1 MEEKKEE
8 KSFSLGRLDIVDLY
22 EWKNS
27 DKLVYKTY
35 FQRQFVWKEKDKRDL
50 IDTIMQGLPI
60 PAIFICDAG
69 TDFTSLS
76 KRYNVLDGRQRLE
89 SIFEFLENKYKYNG
103 KFFKD
108 FDKDEKKCVLN
119 YNITLIQMYI
129 EPDDTEKIKEIFKR
143 LNKNSYN
150 LNRVEKQSTQL
161 VEYDYMIIAKIVAG
175 LIRFENIDTYLNEIH
190 ELFDEESLTDEEKEI
205 SNYSTGAEEGDTIP
219 ADIKQIC
226 VMDNIKYINQIM
238 TSDYVFT
245 PYERQRQIA
254 VQYFLN
260 IFSCIIKGEMIN
272 RNVSEKMIIEL
283 SDIPKEQIKEK
294 LIMCNRACEKLI
306 EIYTGDIDV
315 FWKNKTSFFSLC
327 YVMASNPD
335 IIEKKTSDEISDLL
349 DSFQTS
355 NSSDW
360 KLYYEASN
368 QGVNDK
374 KIREQRASILMKILS

>member
-150 LNRVEKQSTQL
+150 LNRMEKQSTQL

-175 LIRFENIDTYLNEIH
+175 LIRFENIDTYLSLIH
-190 ELFDEESLTDEEKEI
+190 I
-205 SNYSTGAEEGDTIP
+205 
-219 ADIKQIC
+219 
-226 VMDNIKYINQIM
+226 
-238 TSDYVFT
+238 
-245 PYERQRQIA
+245 
-254 VQYFLN
+254 
-260 IFSCIIKGEMIN
+260 
-272 RNVSEKMIIEL
+272 
-283 SDIPKEQIKEK
+283 
-294 LIMCNRACEKLI
+294 
-306 EIYTGDIDV
+306 
-315 FWKNKTSFFSLC
+315 
-327 YVMASNPD
+327 
-335 IIEKKTSDEISDLL
+335 
-349 DSFQTS
+349 
-355 NSSDW
+355 
-360 KLYYEASN
+360 
-368 QGVNDK
+368 
-374 KIREQRASILMKILS
+374 

>member
-27 DKLVYKTY
+27 NKLVYQTY

-50 IDTIMQGLPI
+50 IDTIMQGLPV

-89 SIFEFLENKYKYNG
+89 SIFEFLENRYQYNG

-108 FDKDEKKCVLN
+108 FTEDEKKKILN

-150 LNRVEKQSTQL
+150 LNKMEKQSTQL
-161 VEYDYMIIAKIVAG
+161 VEYDYMIIAKIVSG
-175 LIRFENIDTYLNEIH
+175 IVQFENIETYLEEIH
-190 ELFDEESLTDEEKEI
+190 DLFGYD
-205 SNYSTGAEEGDTIP
+205 EEGDEAEITEYLGMEEENESIP
-219 ADIKQIC
+219 DEVKVIC
-226 VMDNIKYINQIM
+226 KWDNIKHINAIL
-238 TSDYVFT
+238 TKDIVFT
-245 PYERQRQIA
+245 PYDRQRQVA
-254 VQYFLN
+254 LQYFLN
-260 IFSCIIKGEMIN
+260 VFSCILKGEIIN
-272 RNVSEKMIIEL
+272 RNVSEKTIISL
-283 SDIPKEQIKEK
+283 SNLPKEYIGKK
-294 LIMCNRACEKLI
+294 LVECNNACEKI
-306 EIYTGDIDV
+306 IDV
-315 FWKNKTSFFSLC
+315 YEGIDSFWKNKTSFFTLC
-327 YVMASNPD
+327 YVLTVGKS
-335 IIEKKTSDEISDLL
+335 KKTADEISDIL
-349 DSFQTS
+349 DAFQ
-355 NSSDW
+355 NSDSPEW
-360 KLYYEASN
+360 HQYYEASN

-374 KIREQRASILMKILS
+374 KIRELRVQILESILK

>member
-89 SIFEFLENKYKYNG
+89 SIFEFLEKKYKYNG

-150 LNRVEKQSTQL
+150 LNRMEKQSTQL

-175 LIRFENIDTYLNEIH
+175 LIRFENEIH
-190 ELFDEESLTDEEKEI
+190 ELFDEESLTDEGKEI

-294 LIMCNRACEKLI
+294 LIMCNRACKKLI

>member
-1 MEEKKEE
+1 
-8 KSFSLGRLDIVDLY
+8 
-22 EWKNS
+22 
-27 DKLVYKTY
+27 
-35 FQRQFVWKEKDKRDL
+35 
-50 IDTIMQGLPI
+50 
-60 PAIFICDAG
+60 
-69 TDFTSLS
+69 
-76 KRYNVLDGRQRLE
+76 
-89 SIFEFLENKYKYNG
+89 
-103 KFFKD
+103 
-108 FDKDEKKCVLN
+108 
-119 YNITLIQMYI
+119 
-129 EPDDTEKIKEIFKR
+129 
-143 LNKNSYN
+143 
-150 LNRVEKQSTQL
+150 
-161 VEYDYMIIAKIVAG
+161 
-175 LIRFENIDTYLNEIH
+175 
-190 ELFDEESLTDEEKEI
+190 
-205 SNYSTGAEEGDTIP
+205 
-219 ADIKQIC
+219 
-226 VMDNIKYINQIM
+226 MDNIKYINQIM

>member
-89 SIFEFLENKYKYNG
+89 SIFEFLEYKYNG

-150 LNRVEKQSTQL
+150 LNRMEKQSTQL

-190 ELFDEESLTDEEKEI
+190 ELFDEESLTDEGKEI